1 MTKQRDSSRTEGDL
15 MSDIIKKAQD
25 FATTEHQRINHVRKY
40 SNQPYQTHLQAVA
53 KLVSTVTNDEQMIAA
68 AWLHDTVEDTP
79 ATLGDIEEAFG
90 SQIAELVEELTDVS
104 KPSDGNRATRKE
116 IDRQHLATA
125 SLRAKTIKLADLIH
139 NCSDIVKHDEKF
151 AVTFVSE
158 MQALLDV
165 LSDGDTT
172 LFKRANKLLIKSS
185 EKLGIDP
192 SIQRHIEPVNNTI
205 INLPGFT
212 DTNFKNKFQQLFTAR
227 DIAESLLSFD
237 SDTPVTKAN
246 KAFNYFK
253 QSVASIRINGRV
265 QGYIKQQTLKGE
277 VCGDNMRHYTV
288 DQVIKGTDSLSDVI
302 HILTRHDFCF
312 VSIFGEVTA
321 VITREDI
328 NKPQVRMW
336 LFGLVTMIETALT
349 QLIERVYPDNSWMDV
364 LSDGRMEKMQSIW
377 QERKRRNLHCKLIDC
392 LQFSDKAGIII
403 SDKTSLTQM
412 GFETGKQAKKII
424 KELESLRNH
433 LAHSQDIVSHDW
445 AQIARLANRLS
456 DKSYG

>member
-1 MTKQRDSSRTEGDL
+1 
-15 MSDIIKKAQD
+15 MSDLIKKAQD

-53 KLVSTVTNDEQMIAA
+53 KLVSTVTDDEQMIAA

-79 ATLGDIEEAFG
+79 ATLGDIEESFG
-90 SQIAELVEELTDVS
+90 VQIAELVEELTDVS

-116 IDRQHLATA
+116 IDRQHLAIA
-125 SLRAKTIKLADLIH
+125 SKRAKTIKLADLIH
-139 NCSDIVKHDEKF
+139 NCADIVKHDKKF

-165 LSDGDTT
+165 LCEGDAT
-172 LFKRANKLLIKSS
+172 LLKRANKLLKKSS
-185 EKLGIDP
+185 ETLGIDP
-192 SIQRHIEPVNNTI
+192 SVQRHIEPTNSTL
-205 INLPGFT
+205 INLPGFS
-212 DTNFKNKFQQLFTAR
+212 DINFKNKFQQLFTAR

-237 SDTPVTKAN
+237 SDTPIEQAN
-246 KAFNYFK
+246 SAFNYYK

-265 QGYIKQQTLKGE
+265 QGYVKQQGLKGE
-277 VCGDNMRHYTV
+277 VCGDSMRHYTV
-288 DQVIKGTDSLSDVI
+288 DQVLRSTDSLSDVI
-302 HILTRHDFCF
+302 HVLTRHDFCF
-312 VSIFGEVTA
+312 VSLFGEVSA

-349 QLIERVYPDNSWMDV
+349 QMIERKYQDETWVQV
-364 LSDGRMEKMQSIW
+364 LSQGRIEKTRQIW
-377 QERKRRNLHCKLIDC
+377 EERKRRNLHCKLIDC

-403 SDKTSLTQM
+403 SDKDTLAEM

-445 AQIARLANRLS
+445 AQIARLVDRLG

>member
-1 MTKQRDSSRTEGDL
+1 

-40 SNQPYQTHLQAVA
+40 TNQPYQTHLQSVA
-53 KLVSTVTNDEQMIAA
+53 KLVATVTDDEEMIAA

-79 ATLGDIEEAFG
+79 ATLGDIENKFG
-90 SQIAELVEELTDVS
+90 VQIAELVEELTDVS

-125 SLRAKTIKLADLIH
+125 SRRAKTIKLADLIH
-139 NCSDIVKHDEKF
+139 NCADIVKNDKKF

-158 MQALLDV
+158 MQALLEILKDGNTV
-165 LSDGDTT
+165 L
-172 LFKRANKLLIKSS
+172 LNRAQKLLIKSS

-192 SIQRHIEPVNNTI
+192 TVQRHIEPLNNRI
-205 INLPGFT
+205 INLPGFR
-212 DTNFKNKFQQLFTAR
+212 DINFKNKYLQLFSAR

-237 SDTPVTKAN
+237 NDTTVSKAN
-246 KAFNYFK
+246 NAFNYYK

-265 QGYIKQQTLKGE
+265 QGFVKQERLKGE
-277 VCGDNMRHYTV
+277 VCGDSMRYYTV

-312 VSIFGEVTA
+312 VSIYGEVTA
-321 VITREDI
+321 VITRDDI

-336 LFGLVTMIETALT
+336 LFGLVTMIETSLT
-349 QLIERVYPDNSWMDV
+349 QLIEKVFPEDTWKAV
-364 LSDGRMEKMQSIW
+364 LSAGRLQKTEMIW
-377 QERKRRNLHCKLIDC
+377 DERKRRNLHCKLIDC
-392 LQFSDKAGIII
+392 LQFSDKAGILIT
-403 SDKTSLTQM
+403 DKESLALM
-412 GFETGKQAKKII
+412 GFETGKQAKKIV

-433 LAHSQDIVSHDW
+433 LAHSQDIVAHDW
-445 AQIARLANRLS
+445 AQIARLVNRLS
-456 DKSYG
+456 ER

>member
-1 MTKQRDSSRTEGDL
+1 
-15 MSDIIKKAQD
+15 MSDLIKKAQD

-53 KLVSTVTNDEQMIAA
+53 KLVSTVTDDEQMIAA

-79 ATLGDIEEAFG
+79 ATLGDIEETFG
-90 SQIAELVEELTDVS
+90 PQVAELVEELTDVS

-125 SLRAKTIKLADLIH
+125 SRRAKTIKLADLIH
-139 NCSDIVKHDEKF
+139 NCVDIVKHDEKF

-165 LSDGDTT
+165 LADGNST
-172 LFKRANKLLIKSS
+172 LLKRANKLLIKSS

-205 INLPGFT
+205 INLPGFS
-212 DTNFKNKFQQLFTAR
+212 DINFRNKFQQLFTAR

-237 SDTPVTKAN
+237 SDTPVKKAN
-246 KAFNYFK
+246 SAFNYYK

-265 QGYIKQQTLKGE
+265 QGYIKQQRLKGE
-277 VCGDNMRHYTV
+277 VCGDSMRHYTV
-288 DQVIKGTDSLSDVI
+288 DQVIRGTGSLSDVI

-312 VSIFGEVTA
+312 VSVFGEVTA

-349 QLIERVYPDNSWMDV
+349 QLIERVYPEDSWMDV
-364 LSDGRMEKMQSIW
+364 MSEGRMEKTRMIW
-377 QERKRRNLHCKLIDC
+377 EERKRRNLHCKLIDC

-403 SDKTSLTQM
+403 SDKASLTQM

-445 AQIARLANRLS
+445 AQIARLVDRLS

>member
-1 MTKQRDSSRTEGDL
+1 
-15 MSDIIKKAQD
+15 MSDLIKKAQD

-53 KLVSTVTNDEQMIAA
+53 KLVSTVTDDEQMIAA

-79 ATLGDIEEAFG
+79 ATLGDIEESFG
-90 SQIAELVEELTDVS
+90 VQIAELVEELTHVS

-116 IDRQHLATA
+116 IDRQHLAIA
-125 SLRAKTIKLADLIH
+125 SKRAKTIKLADLIH
-139 NCSDIVKHDEKF
+139 NCADIVKHDKKF

-165 LSDGDTT
+165 LCEGDAT
-172 LFKRANKLLIKSS
+172 LLKRANKLLKKSS
-185 EKLGIDP
+185 ETLGIDP
-192 SIQRHIEPVNNTI
+192 SVQRHIEPTNSTL
-205 INLPGFT
+205 INLPGFS
-212 DTNFKNKFQQLFTAR
+212 DINFKNKFQQLFTAR

-237 SDTPVTKAN
+237 SDTPIEQAN
-246 KAFNYFK
+246 SAFNYYK

-265 QGYIKQQTLKGE
+265 QGYVKQQGLKGE
-277 VCGDNMRHYTV
+277 VCGDSMRHYTV
-288 DQVIKGTDSLSDVI
+288 DQVLRSTDSLSDVI
-302 HILTRHDFCF
+302 HVLTRHDFCF
-312 VSIFGEVTA
+312 VSLFGEVSA

-349 QLIERVYPDNSWMDV
+349 QMIERKYQDETWVQV
-364 LSDGRMEKMQSIW
+364 LSQGRIEKTRQIW
-377 QERKRRNLHCKLIDC
+377 EERKRRNLHCKLIDC

-403 SDKTSLTQM
+403 SDKDTLAEM

-445 AQIARLANRLS
+445 AQIARLVDRLG

>member
-1 MTKQRDSSRTEGDL
+1 
-15 MSDIIKKAQD
+15 MSDLIKKAQD
-25 FATTEHQRINHVRKY
+25 FATTEHQRINHLRKY

-53 KLVSTVTNDEQMIAA
+53 KLVSTVSDDKQMIAA

-79 ATLGDIEEAFG
+79 ATLGDIEENFG
-90 SQIAELVEELTDVS
+90 VQIAELVEELTDIS

-125 SLRAKTIKLADLIH
+125 SPRAKTIKLADLIH
-139 NCSDIVKHDEKF
+139 NCVDIVKHDEKF

-165 LSDGDTT
+165 LSEGDAT
-172 LFKRANKLLIKSS
+172 LLKRANKLLKKSS

-192 SIQRHIEPVNNTI
+192 SVQRHIEPADSTL
-205 INLPGFT
+205 INLPGFS
-212 DTNFKNKFQQLFTAR
+212 DVNFKNKFQQLFTAR

-237 SDTPVTKAN
+237 SDTPVDKAR
-246 KAFNYFK
+246 KAFNYHK
-253 QSVASIRINGRV
+253 QGVASIRINGRV
-265 QGYIKQQTLKGE
+265 QGYIIQQTLKGE
-277 VCGDNMRHYTV
+277 VCGDSMRHYTV
-288 DQVIKGTDSLSDVI
+288 DQVIKGTASLSDVI
-302 HILTRHDFCF
+302 HVLTRHDYCF
-312 VSIFGEVTA
+312 VNIFGEVTA
-321 VITREDI
+321 VICREDI

-349 QLIERVYPDNSWMDV
+349 QLIERVYPENAWKDV
-364 LSDGRMEKMQSIW
+364 LSEGRMEKTYSIW
-377 QERKRRNLHCKLIDC
+377 EERKRRNLHCKLIDC
-392 LQFSDKAGIII
+392 LQFSDKAGILIT
-403 SDKTSLTQM
+403 DKDSLTQM

-445 AQIARLANRLS
+445 AQIARLVNRLS
-456 DKSYG
+456 ERSYG

>member
-1 MTKQRDSSRTEGDL
+1 
-15 MSDIIKKAQD
+15 MSELIEKAKA
-25 FATTEHQRINHVRKY
+25 FATQEHQRINHVRKY
-40 SNQPYQTHLQAVA
+40 SDLPYQTHLQSVA
-53 KLVSTVTNDEQMIAA
+53 KLVASVTDDEQIIAA

-79 ATLGDIEEAFG
+79 ATLEDIEAVFG
-90 SQIAELVEELTDVS
+90 NQIAELVEELTDVS
-104 KPSDGNRATRKE
+104 KPSDGNRAARKE

-125 SLRAKTIKLADLIH
+125 SRRAKTIKLADLIH
-139 NCSDIVKHDEKF
+139 NCADIVKNDKKF

-158 MQALLDV
+158 MKALLDV
-165 LSDGDTT
+165 LADGDST
-172 LFKRANKLLIKSS
+172 LLKRAKKLLIKSS

-192 SIQRHIEPVNNTI
+192 SFQRHIENANNTI
-205 INLPGFT
+205 INLPGLS
-212 DTNFKNKFQQLFTAR
+212 DQHFKDKYLQLFSAR

-237 SDTPVTKAN
+237 SDTSIKKVI
-246 KAFNYFK
+246 KAFNYHK

-277 VCGDNMRHYTV
+277 VCGDNMVHYTV
-288 DQVIKGTDSLSDVI
+288 DQVLRGTDSLSDVI
-302 HILTRHDFCF
+302 HVLTRHDYCF
-312 VSIFGEVTA
+312 VNIFGEVTA

-349 QLIERVYPDNSWMDV
+349 QLIERVYPDDSWIDV
-364 LSDGRMEKMQSIW
+364 LSTGRMEKTKQIW
-377 QERKRRNLHCKLIDC
+377 QERKRRNLYCKLIDC
-392 LQFSDKAGIII
+392 LQFSDKAGILIT
-403 SDKTSLTQM
+403 DKQTLEQM

-445 AQIARLANRLS
+445 AQIARLVNRLS
-456 DKSYG
+456 ERVDG